1 MDVGLAEV
9 LVLEVFMWRV
19 RVANCCVI
27 VFVLMERAQVV
38 EATGVLVVVMGHV
51 MVRMGVHQLSVLMFL
66 WFTHRRPLPLCRL
79 RTATSTAGNTSRID
93 HLVIAWRR
101 PDRSWPGPRPPRSGA
116 RRPGSRAKHDSS
128 GGLFFSGASENG
140 GSER

>member
-38 EATGVLVVVMGHV
+38 EAAGVLVVVMGHV

-66 WFTHRRPLPLCRL
+66 WFTHRRPLPFVS
-79 RTATSTAGNTSRID
+79 A
-93 HLVIAWRR
+93 
-101 PDRSWPGPRPPRSGA
+101 PDRHVNWRQYFPHRPSRNRVAAPGQVLA
-116 RRPGSRAKHDSS
+116 RTPTAPQRCQTARFPCEA
-128 GGLFFSGASENG
+128 
-140 GSER
+140 